1 MHQSPAATRTEF
13 TVPLMLMG
21 YKLYSTDLQAEFQP
35 GVHTC
40 REGYWT
46 GNKFMKQV
54 QSAVEI
60 AEFKCAQATGLHS
73 FGYLISAGVTLLLL
87 MTPSMRTGF
96 LLVCNNLHSR
106 TVRSF
111 LAINLPIDSAAP
123 CRHLQS
129 IYGIG

>member
-21 YKLYSTDLQAEFQP
+21 YKLYSTDLQGEFQP

-60 AEFKCAQATGLHS
+60 AEFKCA
-73 FGYLISAGVTLLLL
+73 
-87 MTPSMRTGF
+87 
-96 LLVCNNLHSR
+96 
-106 TVRSF
+106 
-111 LAINLPIDSAAP
+111 
-123 CRHLQS
+123 
-129 IYGIG
+129 

>member
-1 MHQSPAATRTEF
+1 MHQSQAATRTEF

-21 YKLYSTDLQAEFQP
+21 FKLYSPALQAEFKP
-35 GVHTC
+35 GVQ
-40 REGYWT
+40 GYWT